1 MYEKVKPPD
10 KYRCIKLP
18 IQKILKSDIPI
29 DVLERINDAVSRT
42 NIITTNSYFLLRL
55 WVLQKYHNNQEIPII
70 TEDTIRMSMKSLV
83 KASAGPKPKG
93 NNLALLQEFQN
104 IGNSIFTLQDGKN
117 LSAILYYYA
126 TTMITAIENNIK
138 MHFIDYI
145 KRFVNSYFKNIYQN
159 ELQNKE
165 FKKQFYKELQ
175 QVKNDIINDAE
186 ILTCDEKYHNWLN
199 DNRYKI
205 VPENYDTSYFYDI
218 KVNPQKY
225 LKHMIFMNLQLEEM
239 NTKMFQFFPLQT
251 HLIPR
256 HIQIDTKSLV
266 ELLIDTDK
274 KQYFDNIET
283 NKEKLWNTFFKL
295 HHMNKY
301 VFDYTIITDGYS
313 VSLRFLHT
321 DFVNEERIKK
331 DKMKNGKKL
340 MKGLTD
346 EEKEIKKQEKQVQQ
360 NKLKDENRKRRELEK
375 KEKKETK
382 KEVLHEFPYIDE
394 VSKDFLDGKHL
405 FIDPGKRSLL
415 TMMDDDGNYFSYTN
429 KQRIKETKR
438 IKYSSLLK
446 NYKDKQNI
454 TEIENTL
461 SLFNSKTCDIE
472 KFKEYIK
479 EKLKVNDAIA
489 KLYQNEKFRKYK
501 WYSYINTKRTE
512 DNMLNKIENKYGK
525 DIKIIIGDWSI
536 GKQMRNFISTPNL
549 AIKRKLNTRFEVYN
563 IDEFRTSCLN
573 YKTEE
578 LCNNLYLPDK
588 RNIER
593 KMHSILTFKMENK
606 RKGCIN
612 RDKNGCKNI
621 QKVFNHYIETG
632 ERPEKYKRDYK
643 FQ

>member
-18 IQKILKSDIPI
+18 IQKILKSDLPI
-29 DVLERINDAVSRT
+29 DVLERINDAVSIT

-55 WVLQKYHNNQEIPII
+55 WVLQKYHNNREIPII

-117 LSAILYYYA
+117 LSAILDYYA

-331 DKMKNGKKL
+331 DKIKNGKKL

-360 NKLKDENRKRRELEK
+360 NKLKEENRKRRELEK

-446 NYKDKQNI
+446 NYKDKQHI

-461 SLFNSKTCDIE
+461 SLFNSKTCDI
-472 KFKEYIK
+472 KNFKEYIK

-501 WYSYINTKRTE
+501 WYSYINTKRAE

>member
-117 LSAILYYYA
+117 LSAILDYYA

-360 NKLKDENRKRRELEK
+360 NKLKEENRKRRELEK

-446 NYKDKQNI
+446 NYKDKQHI